1 MKRVKETEFLRLE
14 KKWLIFVMIVGVGMG
29 ILRRVINYMWF
40 ITLFFISETLLGE
53 ISDKSISQTYEEI
66 NIQ

>member
-29 ILRRVINYMWF
+29 ILRRVINYM
-40 ITLFFISETLLGE
+40 
-53 ISDKSISQTYEEI
+53 
-66 NIQ
+66 